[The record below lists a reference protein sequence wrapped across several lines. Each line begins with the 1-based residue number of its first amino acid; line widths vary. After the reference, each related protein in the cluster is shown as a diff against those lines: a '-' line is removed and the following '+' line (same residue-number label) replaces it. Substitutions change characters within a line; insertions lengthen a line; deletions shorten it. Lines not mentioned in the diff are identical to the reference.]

1 MPATYV
7 TAATLK
13 ASLGVG
19 TLYDSYT
26 WIEDTCQAAQDL
38 INGFLW
44 FDSAPVVGT
53 ALVSNV
59 ATVMVANP
67 GIFTTGQSVTVAGA
81 GSTFNGTFTITGTI
95 PFSTGTANIL
105 PAFNMQ
111 LNYWQ
116 FPQGYSFIQYA
127 KTASDQNFRRVL
139 PYGTMT
145 GDDTKTATYANT
157 PAINAAALMLAEN
170 IWTSRFSTQNG
181 GTSLDGYSPS
191 PFKMSNTLMASVR
204 GLLANYLSPAGMV
217 GQMPAAITTL
227 RTTIATA
234 LANPGVWTVFNY
246 PPSTMQSSAIVVS
259 PADPYI
265 TPSNNSQAGI
275 APMANFRIIMT
286 VPMFDNASN
295 LIGIEDTIV
304 AVFNKLAS
312 SSIVFN
318 VSAVSAPSVLSVA
331 SGDYL
336 TADLQLSVLTSWS

>member
-67 GIFTTGQSVTVAGA
+67 GIFTTGQSVTIAGA
-81 GSTFNGTFTITGTI
+81 GSTFNGTYTITGTI
-95 PFSTGTANIL
+95 PFSTGTSNIL
-105 PAFNMQ
+105 PVFNMQ

-127 KTASDQNFRRVL
+127 KVAADQNFRRVL

-145 GDDTKTATYANT
+145 GDDTKTASYANT

-181 GTSLDGYSPS
+181 GVSVDGYSPS

-204 GLLANYLSPAGMV
+204 GLLAPYLSPAAMV
-217 GQMPAAITTL
+217 G
-227 RTTIATA
+227 
-234 LANPGVWTVFNY
+234 
-246 PPSTMQSSAIVVS
+246 
-259 PADPYI
+259 
-265 TPSNNSQAGI
+265 
-275 APMANFRIIMT
+275 
-286 VPMFDNASN
+286 
-295 LIGIEDTIV
+295 
-304 AVFNKLAS
+304 
-312 SSIVFN
+312 
-318 VSAVSAPSVLSVA
+318 
-331 SGDYL
+331 
-336 TADLQLSVLTSWS
+336 

>member
-19 TLYDSYT
+19 TLYDAYT

-44 FDSAPVVGT
+44 FDAAPVVGT

-67 GIFTTGQSVTVAGA
+67 GIFTTGQSVTIAGA
-81 GSTFNGTFTITGTI
+81 GSTFNGTYTITATI
-95 PFSTGTANIL
+95 PFSTGTSNIL

-139 PYGTMT
+139 PYGTAT
-145 GDDTKTATYANT
+145 GDDTKTASYANT
-157 PAINAAALMLAEN
+157 PAINAAALILAEN

-181 GTSLDGYSPS
+181 GTSVDGYSAS
-191 PFKMSNTLMASVR
+191 PFKMSNTLIASIR
-204 GLLANYLSPAGMV
+204 GLLANWLNPSAMV
-217 GQMPAAITTL
+217 G
-227 RTTIATA
+227 
-234 LANPGVWTVFNY
+234 
-246 PPSTMQSSAIVVS
+246 
-259 PADPYI
+259 
-265 TPSNNSQAGI
+265 
-275 APMANFRIIMT
+275 
-286 VPMFDNASN
+286 
-295 LIGIEDTIV
+295 
-304 AVFNKLAS
+304 
-312 SSIVFN
+312 
-318 VSAVSAPSVLSVA
+318 
-331 SGDYL
+331 
-336 TADLQLSVLTSWS
+336 